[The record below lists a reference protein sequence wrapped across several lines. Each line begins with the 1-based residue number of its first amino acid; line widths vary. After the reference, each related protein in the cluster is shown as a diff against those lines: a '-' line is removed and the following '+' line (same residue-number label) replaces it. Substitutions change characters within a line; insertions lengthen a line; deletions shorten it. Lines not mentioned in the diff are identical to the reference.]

1 MPQKL
6 LYNFPIHAFIIFK
19 GTTKNRIATAIIYS
33 AAILFPCYRAC
44 VYFKSVVRLWY
55 LQKGNKKAPNFQR
68 IIEENQKLSLVT
80 RTGIEPM
87 LQP

>member
-1 MPQKL
+1 MVC
-6 LYNFPIHAFIIFK
+6 I
-19 GTTKNRIATAIIYS
+19 
-33 AAILFPCYRAC
+33 
-44 VYFKSVVRLWY
+44 VRLFIY
-55 LQKGNKKAPNFQR
+55 TCKKGNKKAPNFQR